1 MNRHQKQMESKDY
14 DRVNALVYEAIFFL
28 QRFFKFFRVNPIIK
42 QILEN
47 CRPDWVEFRTRIV
60 LAEIDKQVEQI
71 HKALD
76 LEEAEQQ
83 KPIYSEEPADDSEA
97 QRLLG
102 GPMRLSAPWTSYN
115 SDSSSSQKKP

>member
-1 MNRHQKQMESKDY
+1 MEPNDY
-14 DRVNALVYEAIFFL
+14 NRVNALVYEVILFL
-28 QRFFKFFRVNPIIK
+28 QNFFKFFRVNPIIK

-60 LAEIDKQVEQI
+60 LAELDKQVEQI
-71 HKALD
+71 HKAWD
-76 LEEAEQQ
+76 LEEAEKQ

-102 GPMRLSAPWTSYN
+102 GPMRLSAPWTV
-115 SDSSSSQKKP
+115 DKTEPSSSHEHS

>member
-1 MNRHQKQMESKDY
+1 METKDY
-14 DRVNALVYEAIFFL
+14 DRVNALVYEAILFL

-60 LAEIDKQVEQI
+60 LAELDKQVEQI
-71 HKALD
+71 HKEWE
-76 LEEAEQQ
+76 LEEVEQQ

-102 GPMRLSAPWTSYN
+102 GPMRLSAPWTVN
-115 SDSSSSQKKP
+115 NKNKVE

>member
-1 MNRHQKQMESKDY
+1 METKDY
-14 DRVNALVYEAIFFL
+14 DRLNALVYEAILFL

-60 LAEIDKQVEQI
+60 LAEIDEQVEQI
-71 HKALD
+71 HKAWD

-102 GPMRLSAPWTSYN
+102 GPMRLSASWTFDK

>member
-1 MNRHQKQMESKDY
+1 MESKDY
-14 DRVNALVYEAIFFL
+14 DRVNALVYEAILFL

-71 HKALD
+71 HKAWD

-83 KPIYSEEPADDSEA
+83 EPIYSEEPADDSEA

-102 GPMRLSAPWTSYN
+102 GSMRLSAPWTVDKREL
-115 SDSSSSQKKP
+115 SDPPS

>member
-1 MNRHQKQMESKDY
+1 MESKEY
-14 DRVNALVYEAIFFL
+14 DRLNALVYEAILFL

-71 HKALD
+71 HKAWD

-102 GPMRLSAPWTSYN
+102 GPMRLSAPWTSYK
-115 SDSSSSQKKP
+115 SDSSSSHEHN